1 MILSGKEILKHIG
14 KEIQIEPFD
23 ENRLNPNSYN
33 LSLANE
39 LLVYEDE
46 VLDMKKDHA
55 VPRRVFC
62 WNHINYIL
70 DGRTNLQKQKG
81 LCQC

>member
-46 VLDMKKDHA
+46 VLDMKGSCRQKDSNSRGGSS
-55 VPRRVFC
+55 V
-62 WNHINYIL
+62 
-70 DGRTNLQKQKG
+70 GTT
-81 LCQC
+81 

>member
-39 LLVYEDE
+39 LLGYE
-46 VLDMKKDHA
+46 KGSCRQKDSNSRGGSS
-55 VPRRVFC
+55 V
-62 WNHINYIL
+62 
-70 DGRTNLQKQKG
+70 GTT
-81 LCQC
+81 

>member
-33 LSLANE
+33 LSLA
-39 LLVYEDE
+39 
-46 VLDMKKDHA
+46 KKNDS
-55 VPRRVFC
+55 VR
-62 WNHINYIL
+62 
-70 DGRTNLQKQKG
+70 KG
-81 LCQC
+81 NFKTHRERDPD